1 MGFFDKFLSYFVSK
15 DVAVDLGTATTLIY
29 IKGEGI
35 VLNEPS
41 VVARDNS
48 TGEIL
53 AVGAEAKK
61 MIGKTHQKIK
71 AIRPMKKGVITD
83 GEAVEEMLRTFMSR
97 VQQNRLL
104 MNPKVIVCVPSRIT
118 QVEAKA
124 VQDSTQHAGAR
135 EVFMIPEPVAAAVGV
150 QLPVDLPEGNMVVDI
165 GGGTSE
171 IAVISLSG
179 IVSDNSISVG
189 GDEMDESIMK
199 YIKEKYSL
207 LIGEQTAE
215 NIKKKI
221 GSASPLSEELKMEI
235 RGIDMISG
243 IPKTKEI
250 KSEEIREALKNP
262 VTEIVQAI
270 KLALEKTPP
279 ELGADIVENGI
290 VMTGGGSLLKGLD
303 LLIHK
308 ETNLKVKVSD
318 NPLECVVR
326 GAGTILENIDKYD
339 KLLIRGFKS

>member
-1 MGFFDKFLSYFVSK
+1 MNIFDKIFSYFITK
-15 DVAVDLGTATTLIY
+15 DVAIDLGTATTLIY

-41 VVARDNS
+41 VVARDS
-48 TGEIL
+48 ETGEIV
-53 AVGAEAKK
+53 AVGKEAKS

-71 AIRPMKKGVITD
+71 AIRPMSKGVITD

-135 EVFMIPEPVAAAVGV
+135 EVYMVAEPVAAAVGV
-150 QLPVDLPEGNMVVDI
+150 DLPVDEPEGNMVVDI

-189 GDEMDESIMK
+189 GDRMDESIMK
-199 YIKEKYSL
+199 YIKDQYNL

-215 NIKKKI
+215 KIKIEI
-221 GSASPLSEELKMEI
+221 GSAAPLSEELKMDI
-235 RGIDMISG
+235 KGIDMISG
-243 IPKTKEI
+243 IPKTI
-250 KSEEIREALKNP
+250 SIRSEEIREALKGP
-262 VTEIVQAI
+262 VMEIVQAI

-279 ELGADIVENGI
+279 ELGSDIVDNGI
-290 VMTGGGSLLKGLD
+290 VMTGGGSLLRGLD

-308 ETNLKVKVSD
+308 ETSLDVRIAE

-326 GAGTILENIDKYD
+326 GAGKILENIDKYD
-339 KLLIRGFKS
+339 KLLMKGYKT